1 MDVDDHYLMT
11 KLKFEEY
18 KNTVKEQS
26 ENFIINELPTFIIE
40 LEELLT
46 NPQFQTPKD
55 NSVPTPGDLV
65 TKNSQLTQ
73 IMDVIKPFLLQLTE
87 GCNLLVTW
95 MSFQSVK
102 ITCQSTAD
110 NVIESDVMTGAQQI
124 VTTRF
129 KLFNRCLN
137 YFGDRGKIVEDM
149 FSYPNIAAYQR
160 AIDEIDRKVH
170 LALFKHLTNIKKL
183 CCTLYDTSRNHLE
196 KIKNPKPEG
205 ATDFST

>member
-1 MDVDDHYLMT
+1 
-11 KLKFEEY
+11 
-18 KNTVKEQS
+18 
-26 ENFIINELPTFIIE
+26 
-40 LEELLT
+40 
-46 NPQFQTPKD
+46 
-55 NSVPTPGDLV
+55 
-65 TKNSQLTQ
+65 
-73 IMDVIKPFLLQLTE
+73 
-87 GCNLLVTW
+87 

-137 YFGDRGKIVEDM
+137 YFGDRGEYINLKKIFTEFTSWLLFSGKIVEDM
-149 FSYPNIAAYQR
+149 FNYPNIVAYQR
-160 AIDEIDRKVH
+160 AINEIDRKVH
-170 LALFKHLTNIKKL
+170 LALFKHLTNIKNL